1 MSSPESRLAELGI
14 SLPTLPPP
22 LASYV
27 PAVRT
32 GNLLYIS
39 GQLPMVEGKVLVPGR
54 LGDEVDLAA
63 GVAEARRCAVNVLA
77 VLAAELGSLQRVRRV
92 VRLTGFIA
100 SAPGFHQ
107 QAAVMNGASDLIGHV
122 LGDAGRHS
130 RAAVGVA
137 ELPLGAAVEVDA
149 IVEIDVA
156 GEG

>member
-39 GQLPMVEGKVLVPGR
+39 GQLPMVEGKVLLAGR

-63 GVAEARRCAVNVLA
+63 GVAEARRCAINVLA

-122 LGDAGRHS
+122 FGDAGRHS

-156 GEG
+156 SEG